1 MSIRDLRSKIIKKK
15 ETTLDLFRSK
25 KSKQLLLLTDKR
37 SWKQIQEERDLTSFF
52 QAKRNNNEF
61 FKIYQLALNYVERK
75 ISTTRNIN
83 VPPFYPKRGSKGFLL
98 NDRAI
103 SLFDL
108 NRQKTINNVIINLGS
123 KITLIGESLY
133 LLPTNTFRFLK
144 E

>member
-98 NDRAI
+98 NDRDI